1 MKKWSIILLPALA
14 LTAACASAP
23 AIPPAEVVPPTPPP
37 VNPVGMFDFTTTV
50 EGTIVNGTVTVVKTD
65 TGFGGSITTTVTEP
79 VPVRAVTVEGQ
90 KLTVT
95 ADTPDG
101 PITFTMDFKG
111 DEFAGGW
118 NLGTMAGTHTGKRRK
133 A

>member
-1 MKKWSIILLPALA
+1 MRKWSIILLPALA

-23 AIPPAEVVPPTPPP
+23 ATPPAEVIPPTPPP
-37 VNPVGMFDFTTTV
+37 VNPVGVFDFTTTV

-65 TGFGGSITTTVTEP
+65 TGFGGSVTTTITEP
-79 VPVRAVTVEGQ
+79 IPVRAVTVAGQ

-101 PITFTMDFKG
+101 PLTFTMDFKG
-111 DEFAGGW
+111 DEFAGAW
-118 NLGTMAGTHTGKRRK
+118 SFGTQAGTHTGKRRK